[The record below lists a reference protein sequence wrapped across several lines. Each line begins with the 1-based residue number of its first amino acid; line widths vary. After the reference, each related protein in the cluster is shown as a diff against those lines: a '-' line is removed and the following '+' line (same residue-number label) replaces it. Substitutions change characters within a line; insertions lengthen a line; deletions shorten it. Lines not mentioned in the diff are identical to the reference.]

1 MGLDIRH
8 ARSGS
13 GEPIVL
19 IHGIGHRRQAW
30 DPVIPLLAEECEVIA
45 IDLPGFGESPALP
58 AGMTYDM
65 RTTID
70 NFGDLLDDLGID
82 QPHVVGNSLGGAIAL
97 ELGAAKLARSV
108 VALSPAGFWTAA
120 ERRYAI
126 ALLTSMRVS
135 THVPDVMLRRIATKP
150 RLRREAVRTIYSRP
164 DRIDAERFLG
174 DARAMRDSAGFR
186 PSAAA
191 GKSYHCH
198 AAPMVP
204 TTVAWGDRDHVL
216 LPRQAGI
223 AKRRLPKAVHIALPG
238 CGHVPMGDN
247 PELIAEVILRGTVA
261 ADTAAGSDAA
271 SAKKPAATA

>member
-1 MGLDIRH
+1 MGLDIRY

-58 AGMTYDM
+58 ADMAYDM

-70 NFGDLLDDLGID
+70 NFGDLLDDLGVD
-82 QPHVVGNSLGGAIAL
+82 KPHVVGNSLGGAIAL

-120 ERRYAI
+120 ERRYAV

-135 THVPDVMLRRIATKP
+135 THVPDAMLRQIAAKP

-191 GKSYHCH
+191 GKTYHCH
-198 AAPMVP
+198 AAPLVP
-204 TTVAWGDRDHVL
+204 TTVAWGERDHVL

-247 PELIAEVILRGTVA
+247 PELIAEVILRGTVE
-261 ADTAAGSDAA
+261 ADTATDTGA
-271 SAKKPAATA
+271 SARKPAATA